1 MNSVFSRPRAG
12 GKGKIVPKISFNNS
26 GRELSNVCSVKE
38 NTYSYFEETF
48 RVV

>member
-48 RVV
+48 REV